1 MILHLP
7 DQEWENLIL
16 RVSALNFS
24 WKFKYLNEINL
35 AKESILQ
42 RILIIV
48 YLLMEVVGVL
58 VADYE
63 EEYVPELEEDAVARK
78 TRPPRD

>member
-1 MILHLP
+1 
-7 DQEWENLIL
+7 
-16 RVSALNFS
+16 
-24 WKFKYLNEINL
+24 
-35 AKESILQ
+35 KESILQ
-42 RILIIV
+42 RILIIA